1 MDALIKYGRED
12 KNVELR
18 DIPQPPD
25 PKPGDVVVEVRA
37 GGVCG
42 SDIHMWRNQQSW
54 AITLAAGAGS

>member
-25 PKPGDVVVEVRA
+25 PAPGQVVVEVGA
-37 GGVCG
+37 AGVCG
-42 SDIHMWRNQQSW
+42 SDLHMWRDHQSW
-54 AITLAAGAGS
+54 TA